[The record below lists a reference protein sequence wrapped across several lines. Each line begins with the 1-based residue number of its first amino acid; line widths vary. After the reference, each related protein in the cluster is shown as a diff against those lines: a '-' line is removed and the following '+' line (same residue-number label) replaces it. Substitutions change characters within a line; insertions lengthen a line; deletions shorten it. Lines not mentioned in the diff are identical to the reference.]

1 MLAVFLNFEILAKF
15 VSDEEVN
22 ISTDSAYHILSLLG
36 LVRLSK
42 ISCP

>member
-22 ISTDSAYHILSLLG
+22 ISTDLVLVVRIHDALG
-36 LVRLSK
+36 Y
-42 ISCP
+42 